1 MRTELNTA
9 LVRLNHAEIVP
20 SVVAST
26 FVIIIIII
34 KIYDYSKIN
43 KIIMNIKNVRN
54 VSTQLSVSLSRTQ
67 PVREWVVGG
76 GSDY

>member
-1 MRTELNTA
+1 MRTELITA

-26 FVIIIIII
+26 FIIIIIII

-54 VSTQLSVSLSRTQ
+54 VSTQLSVSLSQTQ
-67 PVREWVVGG
+67 PVREWVVSG

>member
-1 MRTELNTA
+1 MITELITA
-9 LVRLNHAEIVP
+9 MVRLNHAEIVP

-26 FVIIIIII
+26 FIIIIIII
-34 KIYDYSKIN
+34 KIYDYCKMN
-43 KIIMNIKNVRN
+43 KIIMNIKTVRN

-67 PVREWVVGG
+67 PVTEWVVSG

>member
-1 MRTELNTA
+1 MITELITA
-9 LVRLNHAEIVP
+9 LVRLNHVEIVP

-26 FVIIIIII
+26 FIIIIIII